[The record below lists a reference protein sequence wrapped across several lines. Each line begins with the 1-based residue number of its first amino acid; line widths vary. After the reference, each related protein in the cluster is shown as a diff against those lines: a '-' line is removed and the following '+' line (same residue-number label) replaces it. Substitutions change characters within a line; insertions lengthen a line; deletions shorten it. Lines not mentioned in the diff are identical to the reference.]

1 MAEPNESDDIMSKI
15 QQQQL
20 DDILLDQ
27 AYNNSWLILSGQIT
41 FDELIQHEFNSGK
54 EFIMSYDPDNGPK
67 EEELENM
74 IAYYID
80 TEDYEKCAKLQSI
93 LDNAYP
99 KTTA

>member
-1 MAEPNESDDIMSKI
+1 MAESNESDDIMGKI

-54 EFIMSYDPDNGPK
+54 E
-67 EEELENM
+67 L
-74 IAYYID
+74 
-80 TEDYEKCAKLQSI
+80 
-93 LDNAYP
+93 
-99 KTTA
+99 